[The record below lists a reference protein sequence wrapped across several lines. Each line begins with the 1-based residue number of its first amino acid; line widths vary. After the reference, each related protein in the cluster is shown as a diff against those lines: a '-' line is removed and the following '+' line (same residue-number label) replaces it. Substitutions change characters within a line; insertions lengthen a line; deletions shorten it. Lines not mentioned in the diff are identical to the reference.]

1 MADKVMDAL
10 YGLMHHDW
18 FVCLERDGDNWRITM
33 DPTQGLLYDGQAD
46 PFDVDD
52 TDLRAVV
59 ETACSEVVSLENRLR
74 EEKRDA
80 DAAAQAVS

>member
-10 YGLMHHDW
+10 YGLMH
-18 FVCLERDGDNWRITM
+18 
-33 DPTQGLLYDGQAD
+33 
-46 PFDVDD
+46 
-52 TDLRAVV
+52 AVV